1 MRYVKTSDMEIG
13 SKIAKPIYNKDG
25 VLLYN
30 AGVKIDSHMLTI
42 FNELN
47 LYGTYVL
54 DSAEP
59 VPPITPEEL
68 DFERFQCVQTYVV
81 DEILLSVINDEEP
94 KKLNELVDLLYH
106 RFGFCTKKMTFNQ
119 CLRGENDF
127 ISKHTLNVAILTA
140 LLAGKMQLDNK
151 EKKYLIEAAIFH
163 DLGKFLVPP
172 EILQKQGTLTDGEM
186 AVMYRCLLDGFHILS
201 TNYEYPAGVRRYIIQ
216 LSRDLSN
223 RLPSYPNYD
232 QVLLPGTRIIQVADI
247 YDTLTAIRS
256 YKSPMSPFSAIK
268 IMRSESQRY
277 DSSVVDALEQCIH
290 ILPAG
295 SYVELSNGE
304 QGIIVR
310 ENPTVL
316 SRPVVLGLKSNT
328 LYDLGMKATFSQI
341 QIVDTVFTPDNR
353 QQVQSDVSKLVDSLR
368 P

>member
-1 MRYVKTSDMEIG
+1 MRYVKTRDMEIG
-13 SKIAKPIYNKDG
+13 NKIAKPIYNKDG

-30 AGVKIDSHMLTI
+30 AGVKIDAHMLNI

-47 LYGTYVL
+47 LYGTYIL
-54 DSAEP
+54 DAAEP

-81 DEILLSVINDEEP
+81 DEILVSVINDKEP
-94 KKLNELVDLLYH
+94 KRLDELVDLLYH
-106 RFGFCTKKMTFNQ
+106 RFGFCTKKVTFNQ

-140 LLAGKMQLDNK
+140 LLAGKMNLDNK

-163 DLGKFLVPP
+163 DIGKFLVPSQ
-172 EILQKQGTLTDGEM
+172 ILQKQGSLTQEEM
-186 AVMYRCLLDGFHILS
+186 SILYRSLLDGFRILS
-201 TNYEYPAGVRRYIIQ
+201 NNYVYPAGVRRYIIQ

-232 QVLLPGTRIIQVADI
+232 QVLLPGTKIIQVADI
-247 YDTLTAIRS
+247 YDTLTAIRC
-256 YKSPMSPFSAIK
+256 YKSPMSPFSALK
-268 IMRSESQRY
+268 TMRNESQKY
-277 DSSVVDALEQCIH
+277 DSAVVDALEQCIH

-310 ENPTVL
+310 ENPKVL

-328 LYDLGMKATFSQI
+328 LYDLEMKSTFSQI
-341 QIVDTVFTPDNR
+341 HIVDTVFTPDNR
-353 QQVQSDVSKLVDSLR
+353 QQVQSDVSNLVARLR
-368 P
+368 S